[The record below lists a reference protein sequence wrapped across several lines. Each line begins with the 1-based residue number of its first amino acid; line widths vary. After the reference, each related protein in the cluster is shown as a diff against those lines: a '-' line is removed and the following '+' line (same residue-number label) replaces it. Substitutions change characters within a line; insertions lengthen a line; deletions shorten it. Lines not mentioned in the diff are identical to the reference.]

1 MGGVEMITTPLIT
14 RVDGGQNG
22 RHYRVEGFSEL
33 FPSVTNVLGVISKPA
48 LVPWARNVALQ
59 SVRETLTEYMQM
71 ETSVIDAEWVASVID
86 RAKKKP
92 DQVRDE
98 AGDFGTQ
105 AHLLI
110 EQIINGLDPDIPP
123 EMQIVIDNFF
133 GWRKASGLEI
143 SLTETMVYS
152 AKYKYAGAMDAL
164 AYRDGRMVAIDW
176 KTSNGLYGE
185 YALQVAAYAKAL
197 EEMTGEV
204 VSEAWAVRFGKKTP
218 EFEAK
223 KVIDLD
229 GTFIAFRAA
238 LYLWRAMQHE
248 HMTT

>member
-1 MGGVEMITTPLIT
+1 MITTPLIT
-14 RVDGGQNG
+14 RVDSGQNG

-71 ETSVIDAEWVASVID
+71 ETSVIDAEWVASVIE

-110 EQIINGLDPDIPP
+110 EQIINL
-123 EMQIVIDNFF
+123 
-133 GWRKASGLEI
+133 
-143 SLTETMVYS
+143 SL
-152 AKYKYAGAMDAL
+152 
-164 AYRDGRMVAIDW
+164 IH
-176 KTSNGLYGE
+176 
-185 YALQVAAYAKAL
+185 
-197 EEMTGEV
+197 
-204 VSEAWAVRFGKKTP
+204 
-218 EFEAK
+218 
-223 KVIDLD
+223 I
-229 GTFIAFRAA
+229 
-238 LYLWRAMQHE
+238 
-248 HMTT
+248 